1 MLRHSLGVVAGMCL
15 ASSLVGCAA
24 NPSPSP
30 LTPESAAGQI
40 HMSASAS
47 APTFVATA
55 AVADFG
61 VEDGVRLVKVRIVEQ
76 MRLEV
81 RIESAI
87 DVVFAE
93 DPRLC
98 LVGPDSAP
106 DDAGLE
112 DRCWGEPDLTALV
125 AGLWPRSAANQPMI
139 NAGQPLELSVQL
151 ERGTKRCDY
160 PPGEW
165 TLELKARPIVYGS
178 PVEAM
183 WAPDGVFQ
191 VPIGSAEPLLYLNDN
206 TRYCGLATRVYQEQG
221 EPQTVAP

>member
-1 MLRHSLGVVAGMCL
+1 MAGIRQL
-15 ASSLVGCAA
+15 PTTTSASLVA
-24 NPSPSP
+24 
-30 LTPESAAGQI
+30 
-40 HMSASAS
+40 
-47 APTFVATA
+47 TFAI
-55 AVADFG
+55 ADLG
-61 VEDGVRLVKVRIVEQ
+61 IAEGIRMVKVRILDRINL
-76 MRLEV
+76 RLRFET
-81 RIESAI
+81 AA

-125 AGLWPRSAANQPMI
+125 AGLWPRSVADQPMI

-183 WAPDGVFQ
+183 WAPDGVFE

-206 TRYCGLATRVYQEQG
+206 TRYCGLASLRDG
-221 EPQTVAP
+221 EPETFDSPP